1 MKVSKIAAVV
11 SASALALLLVACG
24 SKSSSSSG
32 SQSGNYADDQSI
44 NWMESSQLP
53 SMDISKATD
62 EISLNMLNNTN
73 EGIYRLGKDNK
84 VENGMATKTTESKDG
99 KTWTFNLR
107 KANWSNG
114 DPVTAKDF
122 VYSWQRTVNPKT
134 AAQYSY
140 IFSGVKNAD
149 QIMKGK
155 KSPST
160 LGVKALGSHK
170 LQVTLDK
177 NIPYFKLLLGFVPFF
192 PQHESFVKSAG
203 GSYGTKASGV
213 LSNGPFVMK
222 GWTGTNDKWS
232 LVKNNKYWDAKNV
245 HLKTFND
252 QVTKDSSTALNLFQS
267 GKLDEAVLSGNQV
280 KNMLNDKS
288 MHVLPQA
295 RLGYLEMNQK
305 KIKAFKNLKIRQ
317 AISYALDRKTFT
329 KNVLGDGSFPAAG
342 FVTKN
347 LAKNPKTGTDFV
359 KEADSNGTGVTF
371 NTKKAKQLWA
381 EGLKEI
387 GAKKLN
393 ITLMSDDTPREKNT
407 AEYVQSQ
414 LEKELPGLNI
424 QVQSIPYKQ
433 RLAKSAAHNFQMV
446 LTLWGADY
454 SDPSTDLN
462 IMTSTNSYNNGQWT
476 NKTYDKLVDKANNA
490 TVNQTQQRWDNM
502 VKAEQTLMKDQGVVP
517 IYQITVP
524 QLLNSKVK
532 GVIYN
537 TAGTPYNFKDTY
549 VSK

>member
-1 MKVSKIAAVV
+1 MKITRIAEIAAVAV
-11 SASALALLLVACG
+11 VALTLTACG
-24 SKSSSSSG
+24 QKSSSS
-32 SQSGNYADDQSI
+32 SQSGNYAADQSV

-84 VENGMATKTTESKDG
+84 VTPGLATKTTESKDG
-99 KTWTFNLR
+99 KTWTFTLR
-107 KANWSNG
+107 KAKWSNG
-114 DPVTAKDF
+114 DAVTAQDF

-140 IFSGVKNAD
+140 IFSGIKNAD

-155 KSPST
+155 KAPST
-160 LGVKALGSHK
+160 LGVQAVNKQTLK
-170 LQVTLDK
+170 VTLDK
-177 NIPYFKLLLGFVPFF
+177 NIPYFKLLMGFVPFF

-203 GSYGTKASGV
+203 SSYGIKAAGV
-213 LSNGPFVMK
+213 LSDGPYTIK

-245 HLKTFND
+245 HLKTLND

-288 MHVLPQA
+288 MTVLPQA

-317 AISYALDRKTFT
+317 AMSYALDRKTFT
-329 KNVLGDGSFPAAG
+329 KNVLGDGSFAAPG
-342 FVTKN
+342 FVTKD
-347 LAKNPKTGTDFV
+347 LAKNPKTGADFV
-359 KEADSNGTGVTF
+359 KDADSKGTGVTF
-371 NTKKAKQLWA
+371 DATKAKQLWKQ
-381 EGLKEI
+381 GLSEI
-387 GAKKLN
+387 GKKSLTIN
-393 ITLMSDDTPREKNT
+393 LMSDDTPREKNA

-414 LEKELPGLNI
+414 LEKELPGLK
-424 QVQSIPYKQ
+424 VTVSAIPYKQ

-454 SDPSTDLN
+454 SDPSTDLD
-462 IMTSTNSYNNGQWT
+462 IMTSTNSYNNGQWSNKQYDQLVKAAT
-476 NKTYDKLVDKANNA
+476 NASA
-490 TVNQTQQRWDNM
+490 SQTQQRWSDM
-502 VKAEQTLMKDQGVVP
+502 VKAEQVMMKDQGVIP
-517 IYQITVP
+517 LYQMTVP
-524 QLLNSKVK
+524 RLMNTKVK

-537 TAGTPYNFKDTY
+537 TAGTPYNFKNMY
-549 VSK
+549 VEK

>member
-1 MKVSKIAAVV
+1 MKGSKIAGLAAIAVV
-11 SASALALLLVACG
+11 ALTLTACG
-24 SKSSSSSG
+24 SKNSDSG
-32 SQSGNYADDQSI
+32 KAGSYASDQSI

-84 VENGMATKTTESKDG
+84 VEPGMATKTTESKDG
-99 KTWTFNLR
+99 KTWTFKLR
-107 KANWSNG
+107 DAKWSNG
-114 DPVTAKDF
+114 DAVTAQDF

-155 KSPST
+155 KAPST
-160 LGVKALGSHK
+160 LGIQAVDKHTLK
-170 LQVTLDK
+170 VELDK

-203 GSYGTKASGV
+203 SSYGTTASGV
-213 LSNGPFVMK
+213 LSNGPYTIK

-232 LVKNNKYWDAKNV
+232 LNKNSKYWDAKNV
-245 HLKTFND
+245 HLKKLND

-267 GKLDEAVLSGNQV
+267 GKLDEAVISGNQV

-288 MHVLPQA
+288 MTVLPQA
-295 RLGYLEMNQK
+295 RLGYLEMEQK
-305 KIKAFKNLKIRQ
+305 KVGAFKNLKIRQ
-317 AISYALDRKTFT
+317 AMSYALDRKTFT
-329 KNVLGDGSFPAAG
+329 KNVLGDGSFVAPG

-347 LAKNPKTGTDFV
+347 LAKNPKTGADFT
-359 KEADSNGTGVTF
+359 KDADSNGTGVTF
-371 NTKKAKQLWA
+371 NAKKAKSLWKQ
-381 EGLKEI
+381 GLKEI
-387 GAKKLN
+387 GKKSLTIN
-393 ITLMSDDTPREKNT
+393 LMSDDTPREKNT

-414 LEKELPGLNI
+414 LQKELPGLKIN
-424 QVQSIPYKQ
+424 VQAIPYKQ
-433 RLAKSAAHNFQMV
+433 RLAKSVAHQFEMV

-454 SDPSTDLN
+454 SDPSTDLG
-462 IMTSTNSYNNGQWT
+462 ILTSTNSYNNGQWT
-476 NKTYDKLVDKANNA
+476 NKQYDKYVAAAANASVDQKEE
-490 TVNQTQQRWDNM
+490 RWNNM
-502 VKAEQTLMKDQGVVP
+502 VKAEQTLMKDQGVIP
-517 IYQITVP
+517 IYQQTLPRLMNQKI
-524 QLLNSKVK
+524 K

-537 TAGTPYNFKDTY
+537 TAGTPYNFKDAY

>member
-1 MKVSKIAAVV
+1 MKGSKIAGLAAIAVV
-11 SASALALLLVACG
+11 ALTLTACG
-24 SKSSSSSG
+24 SKNSDSG
-32 SQSGNYADDQSI
+32 KAGSYASDQSI

-84 VENGMATKTTESKDG
+84 VEPGMATKTTESKDG
-99 KTWTFNLR
+99 KTWTFKLR
-107 KANWSNG
+107 DAKWSNG
-114 DPVTAKDF
+114 DAVTAQDF

-155 KSPST
+155 KAPST
-160 LGVKALGSHK
+160 LGIQAVDKHTLK
-170 LQVTLDK
+170 VELDK

-203 GSYGTKASGV
+203 SSYGTTASGV
-213 LSNGPFVMK
+213 LSNGPYTIK

-232 LVKNNKYWDAKNV
+232 LNKNSKYWDAKNV
-245 HLKTFND
+245 HLKKLND

-267 GKLDEAVLSGNQV
+267 GKLDEAVISGNQV

-288 MHVLPQA
+288 MTVLPQA
-295 RLGYLEMNQK
+295 RLGYLEMEQK
-305 KIKAFKNLKIRQ
+305 KVGAFKNLKIRQ
-317 AISYALDRKTFT
+317 AMSYALDRKTFT
-329 KNVLGDGSFPAAG
+329 KNVLGDGSFVAPG

-347 LAKNPKTGTDFV
+347 LAKNPKTGADFT
-359 KEADSNGTGVTF
+359 KDADSNGTGVTF
-371 NTKKAKQLWA
+371 NAKKAKSLWKQ
-381 EGLKEI
+381 GLKEI
-387 GAKKLN
+387 GKKSLTIN
-393 ITLMSDDTPREKNT
+393 LMSDDTPREKNT

-414 LEKELPGLNI
+414 LQKELPGLKIN
-424 QVQSIPYKQ
+424 VQAIPYKQ
-433 RLAKSAAHNFQMV
+433 RLAKSVAHQFEMV

-454 SDPSTDLN
+454 SDPSTDLG
-462 IMTSTNSYNNGQWT
+462 ILTSTNSYNNGQWT
-476 NKTYDKLVDKANNA
+476 NKQYDKYVAAAANA
-490 TVNQTQQRWDNM
+490 SVEQKEERWNNM
-502 VKAEQTLMKDQGVVP
+502 VKAEQTLMKDQGVIP
-517 IYQITVP
+517 IYQQTLPRLMNQKI
-524 QLLNSKVK
+524 K

-537 TAGTPYNFKDTY
+537 TAGTPYNFKDAY